1 MSNRI
6 QINQGNTL
14 DIDWTCTDSAGAV
27 VDLTGATVVM
37 KVYNESTL
45 VETKSVTSH
54 TNPTAGET
62 VISFTAAQTNDWPLN
77 LLDYEIEVTLS
88 DGKVFTGLTEYIEVS
103 VNL

>member
-1 MSNRI
+1 MANRI

-14 DIDWTCTDSAGAV
+14 DIKWTCTDSDGSV

-45 VETKSVTSH
+45 VESKTVTSH
-54 TNPTAGET
+54 SDPTAGET
-62 VISFTAAQTNDWPLN
+62 IISFTAAQTNDWPLN
-77 LLDYEIEVTLS
+77 LLDYEIEVTLA
-88 DGKVFTGLTEYIEVS
+88 DGKVFTGLTEYIQVS